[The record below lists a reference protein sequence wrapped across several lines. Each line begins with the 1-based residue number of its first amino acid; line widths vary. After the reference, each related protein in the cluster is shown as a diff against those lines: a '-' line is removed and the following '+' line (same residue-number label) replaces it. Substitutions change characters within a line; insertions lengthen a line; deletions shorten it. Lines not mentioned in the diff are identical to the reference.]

1 MGSPLG
7 PTLAD
12 VSLVYFEKNWS
23 QNCLSDF
30 KPQYYRRYADNIFIS
45 FTSPN
50 HHQIFRNLLN
60 GWHANMSFTIDSEK
74 QNKMCFFDVQII
86 REDKTF
92 TTSFYR
98 KSTFSGV
105 YTHFDSAF
113 YHLPISLVLFIHAL
127 I

>member
-1 MGSPLG
+1 
-7 PTLAD
+7 
-12 VSLVYFEKNWS
+12 
-23 QNCLSDF
+23 
-30 KPQYYRRYADNIFIS
+30 
-45 FTSPN
+45 
-50 HHQIFRNLLN
+50 
-60 GWHANMSFTIDSEK
+60 MSFTFDSEK
-74 QNKMCFFDVQII
+74 QNKMCFFYVRII

-113 YHLPISLVLFIHAL
+113 YHLPISLFIHAL